1 MDKMSFWDY
10 AKYHPSCGITEPE
23 MAAFRQ
29 VYYFCPEKALPLKLA
44 LDFDVL
50 GRECIFSLL
59 LREWL
64 DLSEDKVLTVSSDFP
79 EELIKY
85 DTRFRPTL
93 DDIAEAEE
101 DAWEILTDAMETASK
116 EEICFAA
123 NFLCNIYSYT
133 AEMPS
138 DEIAETS
145 SPEIPDRKRIVQRAI
160 YSCLLSGRNEE
171 AERFES
177 ILKTLS

>member
-1 MDKMSFWDY
+1 MDFWSY
-10 AKYHPSCGITEPE
+10 NKYSPCGITPPE

-29 VYYFCPEKALPLKLA
+29 VYYFYPEKALPLKLA
-44 LDFDVL
+44 LDFDIL

-59 LREWL
+59 LREWV

-85 DTRFRPTL
+85 DTRFRPTW
-93 DDIAEAEE
+93 DDIADAEE
-101 DAWEILTDAMETASK
+101 DAWKILKDAMETASK

-123 NFLCNIYSYT
+123 NFLCNIYSYA
-133 AEMPS
+133 AEMPTH
-138 DEIAETS
+138 EIAETS
-145 SPEIPDRKRIVQRAI
+145 SPESLGRKHMVQRAI
-160 YSCLLSGRNEE
+160 YSCLLAGRDEE
-171 AERFES
+171 AERFDS